1 MSDREK
7 LMNFICRNFLVEEN
21 EIDLNTSLIDQGI
34 IDSFGLL
41 EISTFLK
48 KELSIETEQ
57 EEMNRENFGSF
68 EKLLI
73 YINTKR
79 GGYDS

>member
-1 MSDREK
+1 MSDRAK
-7 LMNFICRNFLVEEN
+7 LMNFLCRNFLVEED

-48 KELSIETEQ
+48 KELGIETAQ
-57 EEMNRENFGSF
+57 EEMTRENFGSF
-68 EKLLI
+68 EKILI
-73 YINTKR
+73 YAKSKKVTV
-79 GGYDS
+79 

>member
-48 KELSIETEQ
+48 KELAVETEQ
-57 EEMNRENFGSF
+57 EEMTRDNFGSF
-68 EKLLI
+68 EKILI
-73 YINTKR
+73 YVEKKKV
-79 GGYDS
+79 SVC